1 MEEKKFEPG
10 SFVYVIGEFNYEV
23 YTVIKANKEEDSF
36 LIESGDGSRLWMEAK
51 HLMPISR
58 AESLDETRL
67 VIKRP
72 RESYTS
78 FEVHFNEM
86 VADGLNFEEM
96 LGCVIR
102 AFTKYQGVENQYLYK
117 QKKNDPIHDVEYE
130 Q

>member
-10 SFVYVIGEFNYEV
+10 SFVYVTGEYTREM
-23 YTVIKANKEEDSF
+23 YTVIKANKERDSY

-67 VIKRP
+67 IIKKP
-72 RESYTS
+72 KEPYTS

-102 AFTKYQGVENQYLYK
+102 AFTKYQGVENQYFYK
-117 QKKNDPIHDVEYE
+117 QKKNGPFENVE
-130 Q
+130 